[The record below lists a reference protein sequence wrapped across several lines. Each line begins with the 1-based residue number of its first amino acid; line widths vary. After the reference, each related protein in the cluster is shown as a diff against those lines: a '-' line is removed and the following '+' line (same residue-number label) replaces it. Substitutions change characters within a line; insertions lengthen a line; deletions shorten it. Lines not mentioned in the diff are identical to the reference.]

1 MNYSN
6 IYRFIF
12 FITTALLLTSFPLAA
27 QTAVPNFMSYQA
39 YVTDSNNEPL
49 GKGGVENKK
58 VRFRIY
64 NHSKDQD
71 IDNILWSEEQTV
83 SILDGH
89 FSVLLGQ
96 GAPVTGEERK
106 NDAELSTVF
115 KVPEIYIGIK
125 VGSNVEFTP
134 RQRIVPSAYAF
145 RAKVAE
151 SLSTET
157 GVDVISLDGSA
168 ADING
173 DLDVSG
179 FAEIGG
185 FTSTEDSTINKVLT
199 LKGIGNFEKNLNITG
214 NLDVNGTADIN
225 GTTNLDG
232 VDIDGSVQLDGSLT
246 VGVDDT
252 GHDVKL
258 FGATKDA
265 YLLWDESDNSLK
277 TAGAATINVTKDKL
291 KIGGIAVTTTAA
303 ELNKLDD
310 VTSSTAQ
317 LNYLT
322 ATGLAKADF
331 TKLAAVTSTA
341 TELNKLDDVTSSTAE
356 LNYVD
361 VTAAG
366 TVSASKAVVVDAS
379 RNISNFNEMKTTKL
393 SIGGVSWFRWERGRL
408 RHNRDIVVE
417 SHFFGGGNGTF
428 DGIVFSAGRVLSSD
442 EKLKKN
448 IKNIEDGV
456 LDKVS
461 KLRPVTYQWKD
472 ADKMG
477 DDHVTGFIAQ
487 EVEEVF
493 PELIIEIDTSASKEG
508 TSHKGLLMSAFPAI
522 TVQAIMELRKE
533 KDAQIEALKEDNS
546 ALEARLD
553 RLEAL
558 LEKRVN

>member
-277 TAGAATINVTKDKL
+277 TAGAATINVTKDK
-291 KIGGIAVTTTAA
+291 
-303 ELNKLDD
+303 
-310 VTSSTAQ
+310 Q
-317 LNYLT
+317 
-322 ATGLAKADF
+322 TG
-331 TKLAAVTSTA
+331 
-341 TELNKLDDVTSSTAE
+341 E
-356 LNYVD
+356 
-361 VTAAG
+361 
-366 TVSASKAVVVDAS
+366 TVFQIS
-379 RNISNFNEMKTTKL
+379 R
-393 SIGGVSWFRWERGRL
+393 
-408 RHNRDIVVE
+408 
-417 SHFFGGGNGTF
+417 
-428 DGIVFSAGRVLSSD
+428 VF
-442 EKLKKN
+442 
-448 IKNIEDGV
+448 
-456 LDKVS
+456 
-461 KLRPVTYQWKD
+461 Y
-472 ADKMG
+472 
-477 DDHVTGFIAQ
+477 
-487 EVEEVF
+487 
-493 PELIIEIDTSASKEG
+493 
-508 TSHKGLLMSAFPAI
+508 
-522 TVQAIMELRKE
+522 
-533 KDAQIEALKEDNS
+533 
-546 ALEARLD
+546 
-553 RLEAL
+553 
-558 LEKRVN
+558 